1 MDRNAQPTVLRD
13 VIRERIFERILD
25 GTYPPGSRV
34 VESQLAH
41 EFDTS
46 QAPVR
51 EALRDLEG
59 MRFIKRQPH
68 VGALVHAVTVEE
80 LGQIYP
86 VRAAL
91 EELAGR
97 AAAARMTDE
106 ILAALDEELQA
117 MYRAAEA
124 GDIHKQLVHDARF
137 HEIIIETSGNQALL
151 EVWRSL
157 RVMAS
162 TLVSAVKAG
171 TSLRM
176 IVEMHRPVLAA
187 LRSGDP
193 ELAGMEMRAHI
204 EFFGSF
210 AAVPS
215 AVAD

>member
-1 MDRNAQPTVLRD
+1 MDRHAPRTVLPD

-34 VESQLAH
+34 VESQLAR
-41 EFDTS
+41 EFGTNHAS
-46 QAPVR
+46 VR

-59 MRFIKRQPH
+59 MRLIKSQPH
-68 VGALVHAVTVEE
+68 VGALARAVTVEK

-86 VRAAL
+86 VRATL

-97 AAAARMTDE
+97 AAAARMTSE

-117 MYRAAEA
+117 MCRAADA
-124 GDIHKQLVHDARF
+124 GEIHKQLVHDARF

-151 EVWRSL
+151 EAWRSL
-157 RVMAS
+157 QVMAS
-162 TLVSAVKAG
+162 TLVSVAKANS
-171 TSLRM
+171 SLRT
-176 IVEMHRPVLAA
+176 IAEMHRPVLAA

-193 ELAGMEMRAHI
+193 ELAGMTMRAHI

-215 AVAD
+215 AVAN